1 MLRPAAE
8 NRRSATRIPTC
19 AIYRKISSRLEPC
32 RLAASTRIEWLAGGL
47 EASETRPCHPW
58 QVARRQLL
66 QQQRR
71 ALATTVIRP
80 VGEWGAETGLPGPDP
95 AGTRALEN
103 FVSGMPASF
112 CTDIAYR
119 LAAFQQADVD
129 NSKTVDLAE
138 LQTLL
143 LELHPA
149 AQPEDAAGLLA
160 AADENGDGVL
170 QVGEFMRL
178 FENSYATTMRE
189 RNEDRHD

>member
-1 MLRPAAE
+1 M
-8 NRRSATRIPTC
+8 
-19 AIYRKISSRLEPC
+19 
-32 RLAASTRIEWLAGGL
+32 
-47 EASETRPCHPW
+47 
-58 QVARRQLL
+58 
-66 QQQRR
+66 
-71 ALATTVIRP
+71 
-80 VGEWGAETGLPGPDP
+80 
-95 AGTRALEN
+95 
-103 FVSGMPASF
+103 SGMPASF

-149 AQPEDAAGLLA
+149 AQPDDAAGLLA

>member
-1 MLRPAAE
+1 MLR
-8 NRRSATRIPTC
+8 
-19 AIYRKISSRLEPC
+19 L
-32 RLAASTRIEWLAGGL
+32 
-47 EASETRPCHPW
+47 
-58 QVARRQLL
+58 VARRQLL

>member
-1 MLRPAAE
+1 MGVFSRKSRRARRRAGRGRPCSNGHCGDRRAATGA
-8 NRRSATRIPTC
+8 RR
-19 AIYRKISSRLEPC
+19 
-32 RLAASTRIEWLAGGL
+32 
-47 EASETRPCHPW
+47 ETRPCHPW

-178 FENSYATTMRE
+178 FENSYATTMCE